1 MIGDECPGKAIG
13 CGFSEQ
19 AAEPA
24 HEISAIFVIQED
36 LGALDAAHH
45 DMLQYTGD
53 VESGL
58 SCHEEKVNKNL
69 YLKQ

>member
-1 MIGDECPGKAIG
+1 
-13 CGFSEQ
+13 
-19 AAEPA
+19 
-24 HEISAIFVIQED
+24 
-36 LGALDAAHH
+36 
-45 DMLQYTGD
+45 MLQYTGD